1 MAYNGVE
8 YLMFVLRRETRF
20 GFVKALSFKRSER
33 IREAMLDMQSLLRGV
48 WRFHGDE
55 GREFMGAVELAE
67 KNVLSFTPQPT
78 PTIETRIVSSKKVLF
93 DVFCIMQNAPVCPWP
108 DAAEHANEVFNHS
121 KRLVPGQNIEV
132 EPIVLERRA
141 FSGQA
146 ECDWL
151 PRENQVRGHL
161 GVVWRLQS
169 SWNIPQ

>member
-1 MAYNGVE
+1 MTYNGVV

-78 PTIETRIVSSKKVLF
+78 PTIETRTVSSKKVLF
-93 DVFCIMQNAPVCPWP
+93 DVFCIKQTHLC
-108 DAAEHANEVFNHS
+108 
-121 KRLVPGQNIEV
+121 
-132 EPIVLERRA
+132 
-141 FSGQA
+141 
-146 ECDWL
+146 
-151 PRENQVRGHL
+151 VRGL
-161 GVVWRLQS
+161 MQRNTQTKSSTTANDWYLDRTTKWNRSCCSGVPFRTS
-169 SWNIPQ
+169 RM